1 MTTKECKRCNTI
13 KPITEYYNKKDSK
26 DGKHIY
32 CNICS
37 RVEKKEYYEL
47 TKEKRADY
55 YKQHRIENKEYYN
68 TYSNKHYHTKKEL
81 YREWN
86 RNKYATDINFKLKH
100 ITSAR
105 IHEGLKRY
113 QTKKQSR
120 TIDYLGCSIEEY
132 YIYLQQKF
140 DKNMSWDN
148 HGSYWEIDHIK
159 PIDSFDLQDESQMY
173 ECFNFNNT
181 QPMEKYKNRL
191 KSNITE

>member
-1 MTTKECKRCNTI
+1 MTTKECFRCLQVQ
-13 KPITEYYNKKDSK
+13 PIEQYNKKTAEK
-26 DGKHIY
+26 DGLNRY
-32 CNICS
+32 CKGCMNA
-37 RVEKKEYYEL
+37 ETKEYYER